1 MWWVV
6 LIAIDSFGDL
16 LFPTTLKGIMDYKK
30 LGRLFSKYEA
40 SKIDT
45 LINVDIN
52 LISEYDKIF
61 VKYGFIKVDG
71 QKFLNNM
78 SGRENQV
85 FQLTKSVA
93 LDEINFLV
101 RSISKI
107 LRDDFDLKEIDL
119 LRDQLQIQQ
128 LEHDKISK
136 EHQKLNG
143 ELRVEAKEE
152 KERRQFAEGELSI
165 VKGIGNNSP
174 EMKKLIAELK
184 EVKADNKKLAET
196 VERLTHTPNRLRDKG
211 LI

>member
-1 MWWVV
+1 LPLTALV
-6 LIAIDSFGDL
+6 ISFL
-16 LFPTTLKGIMDYKK
+16 LTTLKEIMDYKK

-40 SKIDT
+40 EKIDT

-78 SGRENQV
+78 SGRENKV
-85 FQLTKSVA
+85 FQLTKSIA

-107 LRDDFDLKEIDL
+107 LRDDFDLREIDL
-119 LRDQLQIQQ
+119 LKEQMQTNQ

-143 ELRVEAKEE
+143 ELREDVNNMTEIS
-152 KERRQFAEGELSI
+152 ERY
-165 VKGIGNNSP
+165 
-174 EMKKLIAELK
+174 MK
-184 EVKADNKKLAET
+184 DNKKLAKQIEDFLNKK
-196 VERLTHTPNRLRDKG
+196 VNGMRKKG
-211 LI
+211 L

>member
-1 MWWVV
+1 
-6 LIAIDSFGDL
+6 LTDFGDL
-16 LFPTTLKGIMDYKK
+16 LFPTTLKEIMDYKK

-40 SKIDT
+40 EKIDT

-71 QKFLNNM
+71 QKFLNKM
-78 SGRENQV
+78 SDRENQV

-119 LRDQLQIQQ
+119 LKEQIQTNQ

-136 EHQKLNG
+136 AHQEMNG
-143 ELRVEAKEE
+143 ELRK
-152 KERRQFAEGELSI
+152 
-165 VKGIGNNSP
+165 
-174 EMKKLIAELK
+174 
-184 EVKADNKKLAET
+184 DNKKLSGQIEDLLQKK
-196 VERLTHTPNRLRDKG
+196 VNGFRKG
-211 LI
+211 GVI

>member
-1 MWWVV
+1 MT
-6 LIAIDSFGDL
+6 DFGDL
-16 LFPTTLKGIMDYKK
+16 LFPTTLKEIMDYKK

-40 SKIDT
+40 EKIDT

-71 QKFLNNM
+71 QKFLNKM
-78 SGRENQV
+78 SDRENKV

-119 LRDQLQIQQ
+119 LKEQMQTNQ

-136 EHQKLNG
+136 AHQEMNG
-143 ELRVEAKEE
+143 ELRK
-152 KERRQFAEGELSI
+152 
-165 VKGIGNNSP
+165 
-174 EMKKLIAELK
+174 
-184 EVKADNKKLAET
+184 DNKKLSGQIEDFLNKR
-196 VERLTHTPNRLRDKG
+196 VNGMRKKG
-211 LI
+211 L

>member
-1 MWWVV
+1 MWRVV
-6 LIAIDSFGDL
+6 FNCPLIALGDL
-16 LFPTTLKGIMDYKK
+16 LLPATLKGIMDYKK

-40 SKIDT
+40 EKIDT

-52 LISEYDKIF
+52 LISEYDKVF

-71 QKFLNNM
+71 QKFLNKM

-119 LRDQLQIQQ
+119 LKEQIQTNQ

-136 EHQKLNG
+136 EHQKLVGKSYKEIND
-143 ELRVEAKEE
+143 LRE
-152 KERRQFAEGELSI
+152 
-165 VKGIGNNSP
+165 
-174 EMKKLIAELK
+174 
-184 EVKADNKKLAET
+184 DNKKLSKQIEDLLQKK
-196 VERLTHTPNRLRDKG
+196 VNGLRKG
-211 LI
+211 GM

>member
-1 MWWVV
+1 
-6 LIAIDSFGDL
+6 
-16 LFPTTLKGIMDYKK
+16 MDYKK

-40 SKIDT
+40 EKIDT

-71 QKFLNNM
+71 QKFLNKM

-85 FQLTKSVA
+85 FNITKSIA

-119 LRDQLQIQQ
+119 LKEQMQTNQ

-136 EHQKLNG
+136 AHQEMNG
-143 ELRVEAKEE
+143 ELR
-152 KERRQFAEGELSI
+152 
-165 VKGIGNNSP
+165 N
-174 EMKKLIAELK
+174 
-184 EVKADNKKLAET
+184 DNKKLSLQIEDFLNKK
-196 VERLTHTPNRLRDKG
+196 VNGMRKKG
-211 LI
+211 L

>member
-1 MWWVV
+1 
-6 LIAIDSFGDL
+6 
-16 LFPTTLKGIMDYKK
+16 MDYKK

-40 SKIDT
+40 EKIDT

-71 QKFLNNM
+71 QKFLNKM

-85 FQLTKSVA
+85 FNITKSIA

-119 LRDQLQIQQ
+119 LKEQMQTNQ

-136 EHQKLNG
+136 AHQEING
-143 ELRVEAKEE
+143 ELR
-152 KERRQFAEGELSI
+152 S
-165 VKGIGNNSP
+165 
-174 EMKKLIAELK
+174 
-184 EVKADNKKLAET
+184 DNKKLSLQIEDFLNKR
-196 VERLTHTPNRLRDKG
+196 VNGMRKKG
-211 LI
+211 L

>member
-1 MWWVV
+1 MT
-6 LIAIDSFGDL
+6 DFGDL
-16 LFPTTLKGIMDYKK
+16 LFPTTLKEIMDYKK

-40 SKIDT
+40 EKIDT

-71 QKFLNNM
+71 QKFLNKM
-78 SGRENQV
+78 SDRENKV

-119 LRDQLQIQQ
+119 LKEQIQTNQ

-136 EHQKLNG
+136 AHQEMNG
-143 ELRVEAKEE
+143 ELRK
-152 KERRQFAEGELSI
+152 
-165 VKGIGNNSP
+165 
-174 EMKKLIAELK
+174 
-184 EVKADNKKLAET
+184 DNKKLSGQIEDFLNKR
-196 VERLTHTPNRLRDKG
+196 VNGMRKKG
-211 LI
+211 L

>member
-1 MWWVV
+1 M
-6 LIAIDSFGDL
+6 IN
-16 LFPTTLKGIMDYKK
+16 YKK
-30 LGRLFSKYEA
+30 LGRLFNKYEA
-40 SKIDT
+40 EKIDT

-71 QKFLNNM
+71 QKFLNKM
-78 SGRENQV
+78 SDRENKV

-119 LRDQLQIQQ
+119 LKEQIQTNQ

-136 EHQKLNG
+136 THQEING
-143 ELRVEAKEE
+143 ELRE
-152 KERRQFAEGELSI
+152 
-165 VKGIGNNSP
+165 
-174 EMKKLIAELK
+174 
-184 EVKADNKKLAET
+184 DNKKLSKQ
-196 VERLTHTPNRLRDKG
+196 VGDFLNKRVNGMRKKG
-211 LI
+211 L

>member
-1 MWWVV
+1 MWRVV
-6 LIAIDSFGDL
+6 FNCPLIALGDL
-16 LFPTTLKGIMDYKK
+16 LFPATLKEIMDYKK

-40 SKIDT
+40 EKIDT

-119 LRDQLQIQQ
+119 LKEQIQTNQ

-143 ELRVEAKEE
+143 ELRVEVEE
-152 KERRQFAEGELSI
+152 I
-165 VKGIGNNSP
+165 
-174 EMKKLIAELK
+174 
-184 EVKADNKKLAET
+184 KADNKKLSKQIES
-196 VERLTHTPNRLRDKG
+196 LIDKTNG
-211 LI
+211 FRKGGVI

>member
-1 MWWVV
+1 
-6 LIAIDSFGDL
+6 
-16 LFPTTLKGIMDYKK
+16 MDYKK

-40 SKIDT
+40 EKIDT

-71 QKFLNNM
+71 QKFLNKM
-78 SGRENQV
+78 SDRENQV

-107 LRDDFDLKEIDL
+107 LRDDFDSKEIDL
-119 LRDQLQIQQ
+119 LKEQMQTNQ

-136 EHQKLNG
+136 AHQEMNG
-143 ELRVEAKEE
+143 ELRK
-152 KERRQFAEGELSI
+152 
-165 VKGIGNNSP
+165 
-174 EMKKLIAELK
+174 
-184 EVKADNKKLAET
+184 DNKKLSGQIEDFLNKR
-196 VERLTHTPNRLRDKG
+196 VNGMRKKG
-211 LI
+211 L

>member
-1 MWWVV
+1 
-6 LIAIDSFGDL
+6 
-16 LFPTTLKGIMDYKK
+16 MDYKK

-128 LEHDKISK
+128 LEHDNISK

-174 EMKKLIAELK
+174 EMKKLIAELQ

>member
-1 MWWVV
+1 
-6 LIAIDSFGDL
+6 
-16 LFPTTLKGIMDYKK
+16 MDYKK

-40 SKIDT
+40 EKIDT

-71 QKFLNNM
+71 QKFLNKM
-78 SGRENQV
+78 SDRENKV

-119 LRDQLQIQQ
+119 RKEQIQTNQ

-136 EHQKLNG
+136 AHQEMNG
-143 ELRVEAKEE
+143 ELR
-152 KERRQFAEGELSI
+152 S
-165 VKGIGNNSP
+165 
-174 EMKKLIAELK
+174 
-184 EVKADNKKLAET
+184 DNKKLSKQIEDLLQKK
-196 VERLTHTPNRLRDKG
+196 VNGFRKG
-211 LI
+211 GVI

>member
-16 LFPTTLKGIMDYKK
+16 LFPTTLKEIMDYKK

-40 SKIDT
+40 EKIDT

-52 LISEYDKIF
+52 LISEYDKVF

-71 QKFLNNM
+71 QKFLNKM
-78 SGRENQV
+78 SDRENQV

-119 LRDQLQIQQ
+119 LKEQIQTNQ
-128 LEHDKISK
+128 LENDKISK
-136 EHQKLNG
+136 AHKKLNG
-143 ELRVEAKEE
+143 ELR
-152 KERRQFAEGELSI
+152 AE
-165 VKGIGNNSP
+165 VD
-174 EMKKLIAELK
+174 
-184 EVKADNKKLAET
+184 EVKADNQKLSKQIEDLLQKK
-196 VERLTHTPNRLRDKG
+196 VNGFRKG
-211 LI
+211 GAI

>member
-1 MWWVV
+1 
-6 LIAIDSFGDL
+6 
-16 LFPTTLKGIMDYKK
+16 MDYKK

-40 SKIDT
+40 EKIDT

-71 QKFLNNM
+71 QKFLNKM
-78 SGRENQV
+78 SDRENKV
-85 FQLTKSVA
+85 FNITKSIA

-119 LRDQLQIQQ
+119 LKEQIQTNQ
-128 LEHDKISK
+128 LENDKISK

-143 ELRVEAKEE
+143 ELRVEVEE
-152 KERRQFAEGELSI
+152 I
-165 VKGIGNNSP
+165 
-174 EMKKLIAELK
+174 
-184 EVKADNKKLAET
+184 KADNKKLSKQIES
-196 VERLTHTPNRLRDKG
+196 LIDKTNG
-211 LI
+211 FRKGGVI

>member
-1 MWWVV
+1 
-6 LIAIDSFGDL
+6 
-16 LFPTTLKGIMDYKK
+16 MDYKK

-40 SKIDT
+40 EKIDT

-71 QKFLNNM
+71 QKFLNKM
-78 SGRENQV
+78 SDRENQV

-119 LRDQLQIQQ
+119 LKEQIQTNQ

-136 EHQKLNG
+136 AHQEMNG
-143 ELRVEAKEE
+143 
-152 KERRQFAEGELSI
+152 
-165 VKGIGNNSP
+165 
-174 EMKKLIAELK
+174 
-184 EVKADNKKLAET
+184 
-196 VERLTHTPNRLRDKG
+196 
-211 LI
+211 

>member
-1 MWWVV
+1 MT
-6 LIAIDSFGDL
+6 DFGDL
-16 LFPTTLKGIMDYKK
+16 LFPTTLKEIMDYKK

-40 SKIDT
+40 EKIDT

-71 QKFLNNM
+71 QKFLNKM
-78 SGRENQV
+78 SDRENQV

-119 LRDQLQIQQ
+119 LKEQMQTNQ

-136 EHQKLNG
+136 AHQEMNG
-143 ELRVEAKEE
+143 ELRK
-152 KERRQFAEGELSI
+152 
-165 VKGIGNNSP
+165 
-174 EMKKLIAELK
+174 
-184 EVKADNKKLAET
+184 DNKKLSKQIEDLLQKK
-196 VERLTHTPNRLRDKG
+196 VNGFRKG
-211 LI
+211 GVI

>member
-1 MWWVV
+1 
-6 LIAIDSFGDL
+6 
-16 LFPTTLKGIMDYKK
+16 MDYKK

-40 SKIDT
+40 EKIDT

-71 QKFLNNM
+71 QKFLNKM
-78 SGRENQV
+78 SDRENQV

-93 LDEINFLV
+93 LEEINFLV

-119 LRDQLQIQQ
+119 LKEQMQTNQ

-136 EHQKLNG
+136 AHQKLNG
-143 ELRVEAKEE
+143 ELRE
-152 KERRQFAEGELSI
+152 
-165 VKGIGNNSP
+165 
-174 EMKKLIAELK
+174 
-184 EVKADNKKLAET
+184 DNKNLSLQIEDFLNKK
-196 VERLTHTPNRLRDKG
+196 VNGMRKKG
-211 LI
+211 L